1 MPAEG
6 EFILFENLSNR
17 FEEIFKSLKK
27 TGSIDKASLDSAMRD
42 IRRALLEADVALPIA
57 KRFIEDVK
65 NEAIGKEIIRSITP
79 AQMITKIVSDQLIQI
94 LGSASPEF
102 QINDNQISSYLFAGL
117 QGSGKTTTVGKIG
130 NYLKSNYDKKILFV
144 SLDTTRPAAFDQLKK
159 LSELI
164 DVTILPKL
172 ENQMPIDIVSRAKQF
187 AELQEIDCVLY
198 DTAGRMNVEEGLMS
212 ELSLLEKEINPLE
225 TILVLDSLTGQ
236 EAVNVASDF
245 AKAINITGSIL
256 TRVDGDARG
265 GAALSMKYITDCPIK
280 FMGVGEQVDDL
291 EKFHPERIANRILG
305 MGDIVTLVEKAA
317 ETVDQED
324 AEEMAKKLQK
334 GEFDLDDL
342 LSQIRQMKKMG
353 GISGMMKFIP
363 GLSNLSDK
371 IPQNTNP
378 DNSIAQQEAIILSM
392 TKYER
397 SKPKIINGSRKK
409 RIAAGSGTSV
419 SEINKILKQHRK
431 MSDMMKKLSRKGGG
445 SIDPNM
451 LAGQLGGG
459 MPSDFFKNK
468 F

>member
-1 MPAEG
+1 M
-6 EFILFENLSNR
+6 FENLSNR

-27 TGSIDKASLDSAMRD
+27 TGSIDEASLDSAMRD

-57 KRFIEDVK
+57 KKFIEDVK
-65 NEAIGKEIIRSITP
+65 KKAIGKEIIRSITP
-79 AQMITKIVSDQLIQI
+79 AQMITKIVNDQLIQI

-102 QINDNQISSYLFAGL
+102 QINDTQISSYLFAGL

-164 DVTILPKL
+164 DVKILPKL

-245 AKAINITGSIL
+245 AKAINITGTIL
-256 TRVDGDARG
+256 TRIDGDARG

-324 AEEMAKKLQK
+324 AQEMAKKLQK

-445 SIDPNM
+445 SIDPNI
-451 LAGQLGGG
+451 LAGQLGSG

>member
-1 MPAEG
+1 M
-6 EFILFENLSNR
+6 FENLSNR

-27 TGSIDKASLDSAMRD
+27 TGSIDEASLDSAMRD

-57 KRFIEDVK
+57 KKFIEDVK
-65 NEAIGKEIIRSITP
+65 KESIGKEIIRSITP
-79 AQMITKIVSDQLIQI
+79 AQMITKIVNDQLIQI

-256 TRVDGDARG
+256 TRIDGDARG

-317 ETVDQED
+317 DTVDQEE

-451 LAGQLGGG
+451 LAGQLGSG

>member
-1 MPAEG
+1 M
-6 EFILFENLSNR
+6 FENLSNR

-27 TGSIDKASLDSAMRD
+27 TGSIDEASLDSAMRD

-65 NEAIGKEIIRSITP
+65 KEAIGKEIIRSITP
-79 AQMITKIVSDQLIQI
+79 AQMITKIVNDQLIQI

-256 TRVDGDARG
+256 TRIDGDARG

-324 AEEMAKKLQK
+324 AQEMAKKLQK

>member
-1 MPAEG
+1 M
-6 EFILFENLSNR
+6 FENLSNR

-27 TGSIDKASLDSAMRD
+27 TGSIDEVSLDSAMRD

-57 KRFIEDVK
+57 KKFIEDVK
-65 NEAIGKEIIRSITP
+65 KESIGKEIIRSITP
-79 AQMITKIVSDQLIQI
+79 AQMITKIVNDQLIQI
-94 LGSASPEF
+94 LGSALSEF

-130 NYLKSNYDKKILFV
+130 NYLKSNYNKKILFV

-172 ENQMPIDIVSRAKQF
+172 ENQMPIDIISRAKQF

-280 FMGVGEQVDDL
+280 FMGVGEQVEDL

-451 LAGQLGGG
+451 LAGQLGSG

>member
-1 MPAEG
+1 M
-6 EFILFENLSNR
+6 FENLSNR

-27 TGSIDKASLDSAMRD
+27 TGSIDEASLDSAMRD

-57 KRFIEDVK
+57 KKFIEDVK
-65 NEAIGKEIIRSITP
+65 KEAIGKEIIRSITP
-79 AQMITKIVSDQLIQI
+79 AQMITKIVNDQLIQI

-164 DVTILPKL
+164 DVKILPKL

-256 TRVDGDARG
+256 TRIDGDARG

-451 LAGQLGGG
+451 LAGQLGSG

>member
-1 MPAEG
+1 M
-6 EFILFENLSNR
+6 FENLSNR

-27 TGSIDKASLDSAMRD
+27 TGSIDEASLDSAMRD

-65 NEAIGKEIIRSITP
+65 KEAIGKEIIRSITP
-79 AQMITKIVSDQLIQI
+79 AQMITKIVNDQLIQI
-94 LGSASPEF
+94 LGPVLSEF

-144 SLDTTRPAAFDQLKK
+144 SLDTTRPAAFDQLEK

-172 ENQMPIDIVSRAKQF
+172 ENQMPVDIVSRAKQF

-280 FMGVGEQVDDL
+280 FMGVGEQVEDL

-371 IPQNTNP
+371 ISQNTNP

-419 SEINKILKQHRK
+419 SEINKIIKQHRK

-451 LAGQLGGG
+451 LAGQLGSGL
-459 MPSDFFKNK
+459 PSDFFKNK

>member
-1 MPAEG
+1 M
-6 EFILFENLSNR
+6 FENLSNR

-27 TGSIDKASLDSAMRD
+27 TGSIDEASLDSAMRD

-57 KRFIEDVK
+57 KKFIEDVK
-65 NEAIGKEIIRSITP
+65 KESIGKEIIRSITP
-79 AQMITKIVSDQLIQI
+79 AQMITKIVNDQLIQI

-256 TRVDGDARG
+256 TRIDGDARG
-265 GAALSMKYITDCPIK
+265 GAALSMKYITDFPIK

-317 ETVDQED
+317 ETVAQED

-451 LAGQLGGG
+451 LAGQLGSG

>member
-1 MPAEG
+1 M
-6 EFILFENLSNR
+6 FENLSNR

-27 TGSIDKASLDSAMRD
+27 TGSIDEASLDSAMRD

-57 KRFIEDVK
+57 KKFIEDVK
-65 NEAIGKEIIRSITP
+65 KESIGKEIIRSITP
-79 AQMITKIVSDQLIQI
+79 AQMITKIVNDQLIQI

-256 TRVDGDARG
+256 TRIDGDARG

-324 AEEMAKKLQK
+324 AEEIAKKLQK

-451 LAGQLGGG
+451 LAGQLGSG

>member
-1 MPAEG
+1 
-6 EFILFENLSNR
+6 LFENLSNR

-27 TGSIDKASLDSAMRD
+27 TGSIDEASLDSAMRD

-57 KRFIEDVK
+57 KKFIEDVK
-65 NEAIGKEIIRSITP
+65 KESIGKEIIRSITP
-79 AQMITKIVSDQLIQI
+79 AQMITKIVNDQLIQI

-102 QINDNQISSYLFAGL
+102 QINDNQVSSYLFAGL

-256 TRVDGDARG
+256 TRIDGDARG

-317 ETVDQED
+317 ETVAQED

-451 LAGQLGGG
+451 LAGQLGSG

>member
-1 MPAEG
+1 M
-6 EFILFENLSNR
+6 FENLSNR

-27 TGSIDKASLDSAMRD
+27 TGSIDESSLDSAMRD

-57 KRFIEDVK
+57 KKFIEDVK
-65 NEAIGKEIIRSITP
+65 KESIGKEIIRSITP
-79 AQMITKIVSDQLIQI
+79 AQMITKIVNDQLIQI

-102 QINDNQISSYLFAGL
+102 QINDNQVSSYLFAGL

-256 TRVDGDARG
+256 TRIDGDARG

-371 IPQNTNP
+371 IPQNTNT

-451 LAGQLGGG
+451 LAGQLGSG

>member
-1 MPAEG
+1 M
-6 EFILFENLSNR
+6 FENLSNR

-27 TGSIDKASLDSAMRD
+27 TGSIDEVSLDSAMRD

-57 KRFIEDVK
+57 KKFIEDVK
-65 NEAIGKEIIRSITP
+65 KEAIGKEIIRSITP
-79 AQMITKIVSDQLIQI
+79 AQMITKIVNDQLIQI

-117 QGSGKTTTVGKIG
+117 QGSGKTTTVCKIG

-256 TRVDGDARG
+256 TRIDGDARG

-317 ETVDQED
+317 ETVAQED

-342 LSQIRQMKKMG
+342 LSQIKQMKKMG

-451 LAGQLGGG
+451 LAGQLRSG
-459 MPSDFFKNK
+459 MPSDFFKDK

>member
-1 MPAEG
+1 M
-6 EFILFENLSNR
+6 FENLSNR

-27 TGSIDKASLDSAMRD
+27 TGSIDEVSLDSAMRD

-57 KRFIEDVK
+57 KKFIEDVK
-65 NEAIGKEIIRSITP
+65 KESIGKEIIRSITP
-79 AQMITKIVSDQLIQI
+79 AQMITKIVNDQLIQI

-102 QINDNQISSYLFAGL
+102 QINDNQVSSYLFAGL

-256 TRVDGDARG
+256 TRIDGDARG

-451 LAGQLGGG
+451 LAGQLGSG

>member
-1 MPAEG
+1 M
-6 EFILFENLSNR
+6 FENLSNR

-27 TGSIDKASLDSAMRD
+27 TGSIDEVSLDSAMRD

-57 KRFIEDVK
+57 KKFIEDVK
-65 NEAIGKEIIRSITP
+65 KEAIGKEIIRSITP
-79 AQMITKIVSDQLIQI
+79 AQMITKIVNDQLIQI

-256 TRVDGDARG
+256 TRIDGDARG

-324 AEEMAKKLQK
+324 AQEMAKKLQK

-451 LAGQLGGG
+451 LAGQLGSG

>member
-1 MPAEG
+1 M
-6 EFILFENLSNR
+6 FEHLSNR

-27 TGSIDKASLDSAMRD
+27 TGSIDEVSLDSAMRD

-57 KRFIEDVK
+57 KKFIEDVK
-65 NEAIGKEIIRSITP
+65 KEAIGKEIIRSITP
-79 AQMITKIVSDQLIQI
+79 AQMITKIVNDQLIQI

-130 NYLKSNYDKKILFV
+130 NYLKSNYDNKILFV

-225 TILVLDSLTGQ
+225 TILILDSLTGQ

-256 TRVDGDARG
+256 TRIDGDARG

-280 FMGVGEQVDDL
+280 FMGVGEQVEDL

-317 ETVDQED
+317 ETVAQED

-451 LAGQLGGG
+451 LAGQLGSG

>member
-1 MPAEG
+1 M
-6 EFILFENLSNR
+6 FENLSNR

-27 TGSIDKASLDSAMRD
+27 TGSIDEVSLDSAMRD

-57 KRFIEDVK
+57 KKFIEDVK
-65 NEAIGKEIIRSITP
+65 KEAIGKEIIRSITP
-79 AQMITKIVSDQLIQI
+79 AQMITKIVNDQLIQI

-102 QINDNQISSYLFAGL
+102 QINDNQVSSYLFAGL

-256 TRVDGDARG
+256 TRIDGDARG

-317 ETVDQED
+317 ETVAQED

-451 LAGQLGGG
+451 LAGQLGSG

>member
-1 MPAEG
+1 M
-6 EFILFENLSNR
+6 FENLSNR

-27 TGSIDKASLDSAMRD
+27 TGSIDEASLDSAMRD

-57 KRFIEDVK
+57 KKFIEDVK
-65 NEAIGKEIIRSITP
+65 KEAIGKEIIRSITP
-79 AQMITKIVSDQLIQI
+79 AQMITKIVNDQLIQI

-102 QINDNQISSYLFAGL
+102 QINDNQVSSYLFAGL

-256 TRVDGDARG
+256 TRIDGDARG

-280 FMGVGEQVDDL
+280 FMGVGEQVEDL

-317 ETVDQED
+317 ETVDQEE

-451 LAGQLGGG
+451 LAGQLGSG

>member
-1 MPAEG
+1 M
-6 EFILFENLSNR
+6 FENLSNR

-27 TGSIDKASLDSAMRD
+27 TGSIDEASLDSAMRD

-57 KRFIEDVK
+57 KKFIEDVK
-65 NEAIGKEIIRSITP
+65 KEAIGKEIIRSITP
-79 AQMITKIVSDQLIQI
+79 AQMITKIVNDQLIQI

-256 TRVDGDARG
+256 TRIDGDARG

-431 MSDMMKKLSRKGGG
+431 MSDIMKKLSRKGGG

-451 LAGQLGGG
+451 LAGQLGSG

>member
-1 MPAEG
+1 M
-6 EFILFENLSNR
+6 FENLSNR

-27 TGSIDKASLDSAMRD
+27 TGSIDEASLDSAMRD

-57 KRFIEDVK
+57 KKFIEDVK
-65 NEAIGKEIIRSITP
+65 KESIGKEIIRSITP

-117 QGSGKTTTVGKIG
+117 QGSGKTTTVAKIG

-256 TRVDGDARG
+256 TRIDGDARG

-324 AEEMAKKLQK
+324 AKEMAKKLQK

-451 LAGQLGGG
+451 LAGQLGSG

>member
-1 MPAEG
+1 
-6 EFILFENLSNR
+6 LFENLSNR

-27 TGSIDKASLDSAMRD
+27 TGSIDEASLDSAMRD

-65 NEAIGKEIIRSITP
+65 KEAIGKEIIRSITP
-79 AQMITKIVSDQLIQI
+79 AQMITKIVNDQLIQI

-102 QINDNQISSYLFAGL
+102 QINDNQVSSYLFAGL

-256 TRVDGDARG
+256 TRIDGDARG

-324 AEEMAKKLQK
+324 AQEMAKKLQK

-451 LAGQLGGG
+451 LAGQLGSG

>member
-1 MPAEG
+1 M
-6 EFILFENLSNR
+6 FENLSNR

-27 TGSIDKASLDSAMRD
+27 TGSIDEASLDSAMRD

-57 KRFIEDVK
+57 KKFIEDVK
-65 NEAIGKEIIRSITP
+65 KEAIGKEIIRSITP
-79 AQMITKIVSDQLIQI
+79 AQMITKIVNDQLIQI

-102 QINDNQISSYLFAGL
+102 QINDNQVSSYLFAGL

-256 TRVDGDARG
+256 TRIDGDARG

-451 LAGQLGGG
+451 LPGQLGSGI
-459 MPSDFFKNK
+459 PNDFFKNK

>member
-1 MPAEG
+1 M
-6 EFILFENLSNR
+6 FENLSNR

-27 TGSIDKASLDSAMRD
+27 TGSIDEASLDSAMRD

-57 KRFIEDVK
+57 KKFIEDVK
-65 NEAIGKEIIRSITP
+65 KEAIGKEIIRSITP
-79 AQMITKIVSDQLIQI
+79 AQMITKIVNDQLIQI

-256 TRVDGDARG
+256 TRIDGDARG

>member
-1 MPAEG
+1 M
-6 EFILFENLSNR
+6 FENLSNR

-27 TGSIDKASLDSAMRD
+27 TGSIDEASLDSAMRD

-57 KRFIEDVK
+57 KKFIEDVK
-65 NEAIGKEIIRSITP
+65 KESIGKEIIRSITP
-79 AQMITKIVSDQLIQI
+79 AQMITKIVNDQLIQI

-172 ENQMPIDIVSRAKQF
+172 ENQMPIDIVSRAKKF

-256 TRVDGDARG
+256 TRIDGDARG

-317 ETVDQED
+317 ETVDQEE

-371 IPQNTNP
+371 IPQNTDP

-451 LAGQLGGG
+451 LAGQLGSG
-459 MPSDFFKNK
+459 MPNDFFKNK

>member
-1 MPAEG
+1 M
-6 EFILFENLSNR
+6 FENLSNR

-27 TGSIDKASLDSAMRD
+27 TGSIDEASLDSAMRD

-57 KRFIEDVK
+57 KKFIEDVK
-65 NEAIGKEIIRSITP
+65 KESIGKEIIRSITP
-79 AQMITKIVSDQLIQI
+79 AQMITKIVNDQLIQI

-164 DVTILPKL
+164 DVKILPKL
-172 ENQMPIDIVSRAKQF
+172 KNQMPIDIVSRAKQF

-256 TRVDGDARG
+256 TRIDGDARG

-280 FMGVGEQVDDL
+280 FMGVGEQVEDL

-317 ETVDQED
+317 ETVDQEE

-445 SIDPNM
+445 PIDPNM
-451 LAGQLGGG
+451 LAGQLGSG
-459 MPSDFFKNK
+459 MPNDFFKNK

>member
-1 MPAEG
+1 M
-6 EFILFENLSNR
+6 FENLSNR

-27 TGSIDKASLDSAMRD
+27 TGSIDEASLDSAMRD

-57 KRFIEDVK
+57 KKFIEDVK
-65 NEAIGKEIIRSITP
+65 KESIGKEIIRSITP
-79 AQMITKIVSDQLIQI
+79 AQMITKIVNDQLIQI

-102 QINDNQISSYLFAGL
+102 QINDNQVSSYLFAGL

-256 TRVDGDARG
+256 TRIDGDARG

-280 FMGVGEQVDDL
+280 FMGVGEQVEDL

-371 IPQNTNP
+371 IPQNKNP

-451 LAGQLGGG
+451 LAGQLGSG

>member
-1 MPAEG
+1 M
-6 EFILFENLSNR
+6 FENLSNR

-27 TGSIDKASLDSAMRD
+27 TGSIDEASLDSAMRD

-57 KRFIEDVK
+57 KKFIEDVK
-65 NEAIGKEIIRSITP
+65 KEAIGKEIIRSITP
-79 AQMITKIVSDQLIQI
+79 AQMITKIVNDQLIQI

-102 QINDNQISSYLFAGL
+102 QINDNQVSSYLFAGL

-256 TRVDGDARG
+256 TRIDGDARG

>member
-1 MPAEG
+1 M
-6 EFILFENLSNR
+6 FENLSNR

-27 TGSIDKASLDSAMRD
+27 TGSIDEASLDSAMRD

-57 KRFIEDVK
+57 KKFIEDVK
-65 NEAIGKEIIRSITP
+65 KESIGKEIIRSITP
-79 AQMITKIVSDQLIQI
+79 AQMITKIVNDQLIQI

-102 QINDNQISSYLFAGL
+102 QINDNEISSYLFAGL

-256 TRVDGDARG
+256 TRIDGDARG

-324 AEEMAKKLQK
+324 AQEMAKKLQK

-451 LAGQLGGG
+451 LAGQLGSG

>member
-1 MPAEG
+1 M
-6 EFILFENLSNR
+6 FENLSNR

-27 TGSIDKASLDSAMRD
+27 TGSIDEASLDSAMRD

-57 KRFIEDVK
+57 KKFIEDVK
-65 NEAIGKEIIRSITP
+65 KEAIGKEIIRSITP
-79 AQMITKIVSDQLIQI
+79 AQMITKIVNDQLIQI

-102 QINDNQISSYLFAGL
+102 QINDNQVSSYLFAGL

-164 DVTILPKL
+164 DVKILPKL

-198 DTAGRMNVEEGLMS
+198 DTAGRMNVEKGLMS

-256 TRVDGDARG
+256 TRIDGDARG

-451 LAGQLGGG
+451 LAGQLGSG

>member
-1 MPAEG
+1 M
-6 EFILFENLSNR
+6 FENLSNR

-27 TGSIDKASLDSAMRD
+27 TGSIDEASLDSAMRD

-57 KRFIEDVK
+57 KKFIEDVK
-65 NEAIGKEIIRSITP
+65 KEAIGKEIIRSITP
-79 AQMITKIVSDQLIQI
+79 AQMITKIVNDQLIQI

-130 NYLKSNYDKKILFV
+130 NYLKSNFDKKILFV

-164 DVTILPKL
+164 DVKILPKL

-256 TRVDGDARG
+256 TRIDGDARG

-451 LAGQLGGG
+451 LAGQLGSG

>member
-1 MPAEG
+1 
-6 EFILFENLSNR
+6 LFENLSNR

-27 TGSIDKASLDSAMRD
+27 TGSIDEVSLDSAMRD

-57 KRFIEDVK
+57 KKFIEDVK
-65 NEAIGKEIIRSITP
+65 KESIGKEIIRSITP
-79 AQMITKIVSDQLIQI
+79 AQMITKIVNDQLIQI

-256 TRVDGDARG
+256 TRIDGDARG

-317 ETVDQED
+317 ETVAQED

-451 LAGQLGGG
+451 LAGQLGSG

>member
-1 MPAEG
+1 M
-6 EFILFENLSNR
+6 FENLSNR

-27 TGSIDKASLDSAMRD
+27 TGSIDEVSLDSAMRD

-57 KRFIEDVK
+57 KKFIEDVK
-65 NEAIGKEIIRSITP
+65 KESIGKEIIRSITP
-79 AQMITKIVSDQLIQI
+79 AQMITKIVNDQLIQI
-94 LGSASPEF
+94 LGSDSPEF
-102 QINDNQISSYLFAGL
+102 QIKDNQVSSYLFAGL

-256 TRVDGDARG
+256 TRIDGDARG

-317 ETVDQED
+317 ETVAQED

-353 GISGMMKFIP
+353 GITGMMKFIP
-363 GLSNLSDK
+363 GLCYLSDK

-451 LAGQLGGG
+451 LAGQLGSG

>member
-1 MPAEG
+1 M
-6 EFILFENLSNR
+6 FENLSNR

-27 TGSIDKASLDSAMRD
+27 TGSIDEASLDSAMRD

-57 KRFIEDVK
+57 KKFIEDVK
-65 NEAIGKEIIRSITP
+65 KEAIGKEIIRSITP

-102 QINDNQISSYLFAGL
+102 QINNNQISSYLFAGL

-164 DVTILPKL
+164 DVKILPKL

-256 TRVDGDARG
+256 TRIDGDARG

-280 FMGVGEQVDDL
+280 FMGVGEQVEDL

-451 LAGQLGGG
+451 LAGQLGSG

>member
-1 MPAEG
+1 M
-6 EFILFENLSNR
+6 FENLSNR

-27 TGSIDKASLDSAMRD
+27 TGSIDEVSLDSAMRD

-57 KRFIEDVK
+57 KKFIEDVK
-65 NEAIGKEIIRSITP
+65 KEAIGQEIIRSITP
-79 AQMITKIVSDQLIQI
+79 AQMITKIVNDQLIQI

-256 TRVDGDARG
+256 TRIDGDARG

-451 LAGQLGGG
+451 LAGQLGSG

>member
-1 MPAEG
+1 M
-6 EFILFENLSNR
+6 FENLSNR

-27 TGSIDKASLDSAMRD
+27 TGSIDEASLDSAMRD

-65 NEAIGKEIIRSITP
+65 KEAIGKEIIRSITP
-79 AQMITKIVSDQLIQI
+79 AQMITKIVNDQLIQI

-256 TRVDGDARG
+256 TRIDGDARG

-324 AEEMAKKLQK
+324 AQEMAKKLQK

-451 LAGQLGGG
+451 LAGQLGSG